1 MKPKRLGKI
10 IVLLVI
16 VLFGFSFGILIN
28 YIRISDFGKDTA
40 EFELNYGTSYNY
52 LPYFGTN
59 FDASNITYEMWYEGT
74 LHHTG
79 VSDAFG
85 LISEPYYGTTS
96 DYQLRIVLD
105 TGTIIVDGINFATT
119 PIIEL
124 QTSKRLEGTVMW
136 AGVPFANE
144 DIDLLYYNLQTDTW
158 DIVDI
163 ITTDALG
170 YFVIE
175 DPSDPLLDMG
185 MLVSGMYK
193 LDFCDQFYIT
203 QFIQS
208 YSAIFDVIPTI
219 LLISSLGILLIFRI
233 KKIPNNL
240 TKNCF
245 NKTYKKLKNK
255 MITRKLVIQNTEI
268 QK

>member
-1 MKPKRLGKI
+1 MKLKRLGKI

-40 EFELNYGTSYNY
+40 EFELNYGTNFDY

-59 FDASNITYEMWYEGT
+59 FDASNITYEIWYEGA

-79 VSDAFG
+79 VSDAYG
-85 LISEPYYGTTS
+85 LISESYYGTTS

-105 TGTIIVDGINFATT
+105 TGTIIVDGVDFATT

-136 AGVPFANE
+136 AGVPFADE
-144 DIDLLYYNLQTDTW
+144 IFDLLYYNLQTDTW
-158 DIVDI
+158 DIVDT

-170 YFVIE
+170 YFEVE
-175 DPSDPLLDMG
+175 YMSSPELDFG
-185 MLVSGMYK
+185 ILVSGMYK
-193 LDFCDQFYIT
+193 LEFCDQFYIT
-203 QFIQS
+203 QFIQT
-208 YSAIFDVIPTI
+208 YSAIFDIIPTI
-219 LLISSLGILLIFRI
+219 LLISSLGILLFFRLI
-233 KKIPNNL
+233 KIPNNL
-240 TKNCF
+240 TKNVL
-245 NKTYKKLKNK
+245 KILLKIKKIK
-255 MITRKLVIQNTEI
+255 
-268 QK
+268 